1 MKATVGKKLLA
12 GFLSVLILMGA
23 VGGIAVFRMKQM
35 QEQAYEIQTVWI
47 PNADLLARMESRI
60 INTERLAL
68 KYVLESNSDSRQQLE
83 EQITTMLAD
92 LQTSGESYQIL
103 GSQDEEQTLLDQ
115 MLQIQSEMKTLLE
128 KLFSYDEQGNE
139 EGISQ
144 TAEDLQTYIGGML
157 NNFQQLSQINDQLRE
172 EALNNSEKLSV
183 SAVLLVL
190 VLSLLGLVIGTS
202 VAIIIS
208 RQISNPIKAM
218 VSAARRIA
226 DGELTAPPL
235 KVKNRDEIGGLAD
248 AFNQMAANLR
258 SLITEM
264 NTGAEYVATAAEG
277 LTAGS
282 DHIRMNAEHIAA
294 TTEELTRG
302 SQKQAQSLEENAK
315 SFGEMSDSVQ
325 HIAVNAETVAGAA
338 FHTAELAGTG
348 NQRVQA
354 AINQMQ
360 SVGSTVSN
368 LAQAVGSLGARSQKV
383 GDIVDVITGI
393 AKQTNLLALN
403 AAIEAAR
410 VGESGKGFAV
420 VAQEVRKLAEQSAS
434 SADEIA
440 LLIGAMQ
447 GETGQVVELM
457 NQGEKEVAEGI
468 SAVKLA
474 SDSFQEIQQSVGQVA
489 SQIQEVSAA
498 SEQMSAGTEQ
508 VAHSMTVISDIA
520 TNTSSGTER
529 VAEAAGDQLGSIQEI
544 SASAQSLSQMADKLR
559 HLIGKFKV

>member
-1 MKATVGKKLLA
+1 MKATVGRKLLA

-35 QEQAYEIQTVWI
+35 QEQAYEVQTVWI

-83 EQITTMLAD
+83 EQITAMLAD
-92 LQTSGESYQIL
+92 LQASGETYQIL
-103 GSQDEEQTLLDQ
+103 GNQDEEQTLLNQ

-128 KLFSYDEQGNE
+128 KLFNYDEQGSE
-139 EGISQ
+139 DGISQ
-144 TAEDLQTYIGGML
+144 TADELQTYIGGML

-172 EALNNSEKLSV
+172 AALINSQKLSA
-183 SAVLLVL
+183 SAVLLVF

-208 RQISNPIKAM
+208 RQISTPIKAM

-226 DGELTAPPL
+226 AGELAAPPL
-235 KVKNRDEIGGLAD
+235 KVRNRDEIGGLAD
-248 AFNQMAANLR
+248 VFNQMAGNLR
-258 SLITEM
+258 SLIREM
-264 NTGAEYVATAAEG
+264 STGAEYVATAAED
-277 LTAGS
+277 LSSGS
-282 DHIRMNAEHIAA
+282 DHIRINAEHIAA
-294 TTEELTRG
+294 TTGELTCG

-315 SFGEMSDSVQ
+315 SIGEISDSVQ
-325 HIAVNAETVAGAA
+325 HIAANAESVAGAA
-338 FHTAELAGTG
+338 IHTAELAGTG

-354 AINQMQ
+354 AIIQMQ
-360 SVGSTVSN
+360 AVGSTVSN
-368 LAQAVGSLGARSQKV
+368 LAQAVDSLGIRSQKV
-383 GDIVDVITGI
+383 GDIVEVITGI

-410 VGESGKGFAV
+410 VGEAGKGFAV

-434 SADEIA
+434 SADQIA

-447 GETGQVVELM
+447 GETVQVVELM
-457 NQGEKEVAEGI
+457 KQGEKEVTEGI
-468 SAVKLA
+468 TAVKLA

-520 TNTSSGTER
+520 SSTSFGTER
-529 VAEAAGDQLGSIQEI
+529 VAEAAGDQLASIQEI
-544 SASAQSLSQMADKLR
+544 SASSQSLSQMADKLR
-559 HLIGKFKV
+559 HLIGKFNV

>member
-12 GFLSVLILMGA
+12 GFLSVLILMGS

-35 QEQAYEIQTVWI
+35 QEQAYEVHTVWI
-47 PNADLLARMESRI
+47 PNADLLAGMESRI

-83 EQITTMLAD
+83 EQITAMLAD
-92 LQTSGESYQIL
+92 LQTSGETYQIL
-103 GSQDEEQTLLDQ
+103 GNQDEEQTLLNQ

-128 KLFSYDEQGNE
+128 KLFNYDEQGNE
-139 EGISQ
+139 DGIAQ
-144 TAEDLQTYIGGML
+144 TAEELQTYIGGML

-172 EALNNSEKLSV
+172 AALANSDKLST
-183 SAVLLVL
+183 SAVLLVF

-208 RQISNPIKAM
+208 RQISTPIKAM
-218 VSAARRIA
+218 VFAARRIA
-226 DGELTAPPL
+226 DGELTTPPL

-248 AFNQMAANLR
+248 AFNQMAGNLR
-258 SLITEM
+258 SLIREM

-277 LTAGS
+277 LNSGS
-282 DHIRMNAEHIAA
+282 DHIRLSAENIAA
-294 TTEELTRG
+294 TTGELTRG
-302 SQKQAQSLEENAK
+302 SQKQAQRLEENAK

-325 HIAVNAETVAGAA
+325 HIAANAESVAGAA
-338 FHTAELAGTG
+338 IHTAELAGTG
-348 NQRVQA
+348 NQRVRA
-354 AINQMQ
+354 AIDQMQ
-360 SVGSTVSN
+360 AVGSTVSN
-368 LAQAVGSLGARSQKV
+368 LAQAVDSLGARSQKV

-410 VGESGKGFAV
+410 VGETGKGFAV

-434 SADEIA
+434 SADQIA

-447 GETGQVVELM
+447 GETVQVVELM
-457 NQGEKEVAEGI
+457 KQGEKEVTEGI
-468 SAVKLA
+468 AAVKLA

-508 VAHSMTVISDIA
+508 VAYSMTVISDIA
-520 TNTSSGTER
+520 ASTSIGTER
-529 VAEAAGDQLGSIQEI
+529 VAEAAGDQLASIQEI
-544 SASAQSLSQMADKLR
+544 SASSQSLSHMADKLR
-559 HLIGKFKV
+559 HLIGKFNV